1 MTESEQLLDCVKH
14 IYSWL
19 ISFHSPFPSN
29 QADARQQLRD
39 SHTVFTLTWG
49 ELLPSEREGV
59 VHHLLAAY
67 CTTCV
72 AGVVDISPVI
82 YLSLCER
89 VCLRHGQSQPHVDA
103 HRRIEDTVERV
114 ADIFY
119 AEMGRNGLTRQER
132 KARSD
137 AATRWVQ
144 SFLGPPGVTVNKVRR
159 MQLLAIMSLEESLG
173 RLLEQL
179 TVQERAGEQ
188 PPSRGLDLLPSADT
202 ALSHAQLSG
211 ESPQHRF
218 GTFHNL
224 LLHFIQL
231 YSASNLF
238 HNGSGQ
244 FQAQQAA
251 LMATASRSTKSE
263 VALQHFSSLSVQ
275 QQHIVVTHARM
286 GLYACCREFDM
297 TRNLPDAVRVLAL
310 PGTAAAASPTSSEP
324 ALTVNSLAH
333 ISDRKARRYYG
344 TTTRAWMAGRE
355 RSVL

>member
-72 AGVVDISPVI
+72 AGVVDISP
-82 YLSLCER
+82 
-89 VCLRHGQSQPHVDA
+89 PHVDA

-179 TVQERAGEQ
+179 T
-188 PPSRGLDLLPSADT
+188 
-202 ALSHAQLSG
+202 LSG

-297 TRNLPDAVRVLAL
+297 TRNLPDAVRVVRASLPRTRSSNRYHPDLFVRELAL